1 MFTFPI
7 RVYYEDT
14 DAGGVVY
21 YANYLKFFERAR
33 TELLRSLGV
42 ERSLLAA
49 NGDLGFVVRRIS
61 VDYDLPAR
69 LDDLLEVQTQVL
81 QLRKA
86 SLQLNQTI
94 NCNGKRLCSA
104 QVTLACVQL
113 TALRAVALPKPVV
126 QALAKL
132 LPESSTVTSFSPQ

>member
-21 YANYLKFFERAR
+21 YANYLKFFERGR
-33 TELLRSLGV
+33 TELLRSLDV

-49 NGDLGFVVRRIS
+49 NGDIGFVVRHLS
-61 VDYDLPAR
+61 VDYLLPAR
-69 LDDLLEVQTQVL
+69 LDDLLEVRTQLVR
-81 QLRKA
+81 LRKA
-86 SLQLNQTI
+86 SLQLTQTVHR
-94 NCNGKRLCSA
+94 NGETLCSA

-113 TALRAVALPKPVV
+113 AALRAVALPPAVLKTFT
-126 QALAKL
+126 QL
-132 LPESSTVTSFSPQ
+132 LISSAAAQ